1 MAKVT
6 DEFCRKRF
14 YRTFAR
20 MTPDQ
25 QRGVLEAFETLIE
38 LTKMEPEEPLFEDT
52 QMEGNQ

>member
-1 MAKVT
+1 MAKVS

-25 QRGVLEAFETLIE
+25 QRGVLEAFETLMQ
-38 LTKMEPEEPLFEDT
+38 LTETQEPEEGPLLEKN
-52 QMEGNQ
+52 ENA